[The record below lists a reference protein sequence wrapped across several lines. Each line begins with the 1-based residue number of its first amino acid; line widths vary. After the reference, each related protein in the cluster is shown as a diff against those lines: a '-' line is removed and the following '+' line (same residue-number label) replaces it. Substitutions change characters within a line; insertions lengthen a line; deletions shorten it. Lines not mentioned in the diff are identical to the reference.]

1 MASRYVV
8 CLLRQLLTIDVTD
21 VAGHLSKHF
30 VLASKPLPGAIF
42 ELLTKSLSLSG
53 L

>member
-1 MASRYVV
+1 MSSAAM
-8 CLLRQLLTIDVTD
+8 LTIDVTD